1 MPINDRIVRVL
12 ITGDA
17 SKFKAAIGDVERGL
31 SGTGGFGKALQFAK
45 ANAAGLAAT
54 ATAMATALAVD
65 SAKAFQ
71 EAGLGAKRFGEATG
85 ISTESASRW
94 IEVASDLG
102 IEAAAVQTA
111 FGRLAKAIGTNDSA
125 LDNLGIVA
133 ARTADGVVDID
144 ETMRRA
150 VEAISAIEDPTK
162 RAAVGA
168 ELFGKGW
175 QTVVR
180 LGPDI
185 RSELKGVADG
195 IAISDEE
202 ARKAQGLRDLTDE
215 LADGWASVKN
225 ELGEFVYDATVKITD
240 LGLTF
245 RQWAYNIVNFL
256 DGVPLIGKAID
267 GQWLDEMQADIN
279 AGRENLKNLGKGA
292 SDAATEIADL
302 GDEAVASASKVK
314 SLVEAN
320 LDYNAALRGV
330 ADSQDNILAAIEDL
344 DEPQERV
351 RRAEEAHAAALRDLT
366 DAQADASRGHQDEA
380 NRLRDLA
387 VAQERVSQARRD
399 GQRDVERA
407 EIALADARRELQKAG
422 NSNDSD
428 GFKDALDR
436 VRLAE
441 LDLEEAREGSQSGV
455 LEAERDLADLR
466 AESAESSAD
475 RVAAALM
482 RVDETSKELAAA
494 QLDRQRAEEAAWR
507 DVAAA
512 VDERTAAELRLAQA
526 EKERWDAATARWAI
540 TETARGPASQPWMNA
555 APAAP
560 QAGPRLSEATNI
572 WNVVINE
579 VMNGA
584 RLADELNR
592 ELGRTLTG
600 GRPGRETSPPSRS
613 GWR

>member
-17 SKFKAAIGDVERGL
+17 SKFNAAVKDVERSVLG
-31 SGTGGFGKALQFAK
+31 SGGFGKAIQFAR

-65 SAKAFQ
+65 SANAFK

-94 IEVASDLG
+94 IEVAGDLG

-111 FGRLAKAIGTNDSA
+111 FGRLAKAIGNDGGA
-125 LDNLGIVA
+125 LDDLGVAA
-133 ARTADGVVDID
+133 ARTASGIVDID

-150 VEAISAIEDPTK
+150 IEALNAIEDPTQ
-162 RAAVGA
+162 RAAAGA

-180 LGPDI
+180 LGPDV
-185 RSELKGVADG
+185 RSQLDDVADG

-202 ARKAQGLRDLTDE
+202 ARKAQGMRDLVDE

-225 ELGEFVYDATVKITD
+225 ELGEFVYDATVKLAD

-245 RQWAYNIVNFL
+245 RQWAYNILNFL
-256 DGVPLIGKAID
+256 EGIPIIGGPVD
-267 GQWLDEMQADIN
+267 NDTLDDMQAGIK
-279 AGRENLKNLGKGA
+279 AGREELKNLGKGA

-302 GDEAVASASKVK
+302 GEEAVKAASKVK

-320 LDYNAALRGV
+320 LDYNAALRSV

-351 RRAEEAHAAALRDLT
+351 RRAEQAHAAALRDLT

-475 RVAAALM
+475 RIADALI

-512 VDERTAAELRLAQA
+512 VDERTAAELRLAQV
-526 EKERWDAATARWAI
+526 EKDRWEAATARWAL
-540 TETARGPASQPWMNA
+540 TESATGPSSQPWVNGDTDESFI
-555 APAAP
+555 
-560 QAGPRLSEATNI
+560 GPRVSEATNI

-584 RLADELNR
+584 RLAEELNR
-592 ELGRTLTG
+592 ELGRTLAG
-600 GRPGRETSPPSRS
+600 GGGGTRAHIR
-613 GWR
+613 